1 MRSIVVASIF
11 ALIAVAYPAPA
22 PAAAQGP
29 EQAPPTPR
37 PVDPVKVV
45 AEVRR
50 RIAENYVLPER
61 RPALDKV
68 LADGISSGRY
78 RVKDPAR
85 LAALINEDLARIG
98 QDGHLSFSFDPQR
111 PPIPPPGPMP
121 ASAMK
126 EMEARARAANHG
138 VRALRLLPGNV
149 RYLDLALFEAAGDES
164 QAAHEAAMKFLAG
177 GDAVIIDLRHTPG
190 GSSAAVQYFA
200 SHFIE
205 PGRPLVTFKRAGH
218 PDELVHSLPDL
229 PHRMI
234 GKPLY
239 VLTSPGSASAAEEF
253 VGHVTGFKVG
263 EVVGETTAGA
273 AFNNQLFDIP
283 GGFLLSVSFGRPVLA
298 STGKDWEKVG
308 IAPTIPAPTL
318 HALEAAHAHA
328 LRRLAAE
335 APPDRK
341 AQLEAMAEA
350 VAAKAAAL
358 KPALSPPAYAGR
370 YSRAAIELD
379 DGRLYYRQ
387 EGRAP
392 LRMIALGG
400 NRFALEDNPAV
411 RLDFAAEGSAV
422 TAFEFRRVGGPV
434 LARHDRAK

>member
-1 MRSIVVASIF
+1 MRSFVVASVF
-11 ALIAVAYPAPA
+11 ALIAVGYAA

-29 EQAPPTPR
+29 QQAPSAPQ
-37 PVDPVKVV
+37 PVDPQKVV

-68 LADGISSGRY
+68 LAEGLSSGRY
-78 RVKDPAR
+78 KVKDPAR
-85 LAALINEDLARIG
+85 LAALINEDLARVG

-111 PPIPPPGPMP
+111 PPMPPPGPMP
-121 ASAMK
+121 ASVMK
-126 EMEARARAANHG
+126 EMEARARATNHG

-164 QAAHEAAMKFLAG
+164 QAAHEAALKFLAG

-200 SHFIE
+200 SHFVE

-218 PDELVHSLPDL
+218 PDAVIQSLPDL
-229 PHRMI
+229 PNRMI

-253 VGHVTGFKVG
+253 VGHVAGFKVG

-308 IAPTIPAPTL
+308 IEPTIPAPTL
-318 HALEAAHAHA
+318 LALEAAHAHA
-328 LRRLAAE
+328 LRRLAAS
-335 APPDRK
+335 APADRK
-341 AQLEAMAEA
+341 APLEGMAEA

-358 KPALSPPAYAGR
+358 KPALPPSAYSGR
-370 YSRAAIELD
+370 YSGAAIDVD

-392 LRMIALGG
+392 LRMTALGG
-400 NRFALEDNPAV
+400 NLFALEDMPAA
-411 RLDFAAEGSAV
+411 RLDFAAEGGAV
-422 TAFEFRRVGGPV
+422 TAFEYRRVGGPV
-434 LARHDRAK
+434 LARHERAK